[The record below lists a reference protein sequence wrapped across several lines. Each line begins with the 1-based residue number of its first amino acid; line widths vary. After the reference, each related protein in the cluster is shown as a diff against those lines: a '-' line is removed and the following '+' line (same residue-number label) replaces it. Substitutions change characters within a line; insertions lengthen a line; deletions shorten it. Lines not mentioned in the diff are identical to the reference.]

1 VDVPL
6 PLGLAFIELPTVGDV
21 PGVAELAAGSPMVDP
36 RPLGPPLF
44 EPVWFEPVC
53 ANASVLESANTP
65 ASAIDEN
72 FMIGFLIQSLIPN
85 QTAAALDV
93 PTASRAPQPPIQHST
108 RIGAEHPHRKP
119 RGIDSALRAPI
130 AAGNDGPRIY
140 LCGWG
145 HHVGD
150 AIMQLDHKKIA
161 ILATNG
167 FEQSELEVPRDRLKA
182 AGATVHIISLEAG
195 DIKGW
200 DKKDWGRPVKV
211 DKTLSQ
217 VSANDYDAIVLPGGQ
232 INPDLLRVEPKALAF
247 IKDIFNQKKIV
258 AAICHA
264 PWLLIETG
272 IAKGRKMTSYK
283 SIKTDVANAGAKW
296 EDSEVVVD
304 KGVITSRN
312 PGDLEA
318 FSAKIIEEVSEGKHT
333 SRSAA

>member
-1 VDVPL
+1 
-6 PLGLAFIELPTVGDV
+6 
-21 PGVAELAAGSPMVDP
+21 
-36 RPLGPPLF
+36 
-44 EPVWFEPVC
+44 
-53 ANASVLESANTP
+53 
-65 ASAIDEN
+65 
-72 FMIGFLIQSLIPN
+72 
-85 QTAAALDV
+85 
-93 PTASRAPQPPIQHST
+93 
-108 RIGAEHPHRKP
+108 
-119 RGIDSALRAPI
+119 
-130 AAGNDGPRIY
+130 
-140 LCGWG
+140 
-145 HHVGD
+145 
-150 AIMQLDHKKIA
+150 MQLDNKKIA

-167 FEQSELEVPRDRLKA
+167 FEQSELEVPRNRLKA

-195 DIKGW
+195 EIKGW

-211 DKTLSQ
+211 DKILSQ

-272 IAKGRKMTSYK
+272 IAKGRKLTSYK